1 MDNKRIKKILRLPI
15 SLVPKGVVAALW
27 AGAKADKNV
36 LIKTKCLVVC
46 KCVRLKN
53 NNFFNIFLSIGEKMT
68 SPTTVYRG
76 SFFIKEYLCEYLC
89 DGRIKC
95 QIKA

>member
-1 MDNKRIKKILRLPI
+1 M
-15 SLVPKGVVAALW
+15 AALW

-53 NNFFNIFLSIGEKMT
+53 NNFFNIFSSIGEKMA

-76 SFFIKEYLCEYLC
+76 SFFMQTCVKTCVTVGLSIESKQQAKLPVIIL
-89 DGRIKC
+89 
-95 QIKA
+95 